1 MNDAARVR
9 RRQGVGNLNPDPQS
23 ALQLQ
28 RPSIAKLADVLAFDE
43 LHGDEVQALRLV
55 HIEDGADVRMVQSGS
70 EPGLALESFQV
81 GFFDSEFGRQDFEN
95 NRAPEFLIDSFVNR
109 ALSARADLLSDLV
122 VAEELPDHRA
132 RILVQ
137 KWSQYHLRQEMGL
150 KNPC

>member
-28 RPSIAKLADVLAFDE
+28 RPSIAKLADVLAFNE

-55 HIEDGADVRMVQSGS
+55 QVEDGTDVRMVESGS
-70 EPGLALESFQV
+70 EPRLALESFQV
-81 GFFDSEFGRQDFEN
+81 GFFDGEFSRQDFEH
-95 NRAPEFLIDSFVNR
+95 NRAPKFLIDGFVNR
-109 ALSARADLLSDLV
+109 ALSAGADLLNDLV
-122 VAEELPDHRA
+122 VAEELPDHRG

-137 KWSQYHLRQEMGL
+137 K
-150 KNPC
+150 